1 MISSLPFIDSELT
14 ATKVVDHE
22 TVSGI
27 SLLDSLMETSPDYI
41 YFKDRQSR
49 FIRVNSA
56 FAASHGLS
64 RPEAA
69 IGKTD
74 HDLFTEPHA
83 SQAYADEHWIMETGG
98 EIIGKEEA
106 GEQPGG
112 DTRWVSTTKV
122 PHRNSKGE
130 IIGIIGISRD
140 ITARKLAELEQERL
154 QRQVIDLSRRAGMSE
169 VAANVL
175 HNVGNVLNSVNVSS
189 SVLTEK
195 VRDSRISSVVR
206 TARLLKEHEADLG
219 PFVTDNPQGKMLPE
233 FLEKLSQ
240 RLVEEQS
247 SVLEELELLT
257 RNIDHIAQ
265 IIRVQQGYANVGGL
279 QEFTDIS
286 LLVEDALQMSASMF
300 MRHQIEMV
308 RDFAPLPKMWV
319 DKHKILQ
326 ILINLVRNAKHALTD
341 HGTAAKRLVV
351 RVAEEGEDRL
361 RISVSDNGIGI
372 NAENLNRIFE
382 YGFTTKHDGHG
393 FGLHGGAIAAR
404 EMGGSLTVSSE
415 GHGLGATFTLELPIN
430 TRNSENPK

>member
-1 MISSLPFIDSELT
+1 MISSSTLSASDFSGYEAVEQDS
-14 ATKVVDHE
+14 A
-22 TVSGI
+22 SGT

-41 YFKDRQSR
+41 YFKDSDSR

-56 FAASHGLS
+56 FALSHGL
-64 RPEAA
+64 PDAQAA
-69 IGKTD
+69 IGLTD
-74 HDLFTEPHA
+74 HDLFMERHA
-83 SQAYADEHWIMETGG
+83 SQAYADERWILETGG
-98 EIIGKEEA
+98 EIVGKEEA
-106 GEQPGG
+106 NEQPGG
-112 DTRWVSTTKV
+112 ECRWVSTTKV
-122 PHRNSKGE
+122 PHRSADGE

-206 TARLLKEHEADLG
+206 TAQLLKEHEADLV
-219 PFVTDNPQGKMLPE
+219 PFMTDTPQGRMLPD
-233 FLEKLSQ
+233 FLEKLSL
-240 RLVEEQS
+240 RLVEEQT

-279 QEFTDIS
+279 QEFTDIG

-300 MRHQIEMV
+300 LRHHIEIV

-341 HGTAAKRLVV
+341 HGTAVKRLVV
-351 RVAEEGEDRL
+351 RVVEESDDRM

-372 NAENLNRIFE
+372 SEENLNRIFE
-382 YGFTTKHDGHG
+382 YGFTTKNDGHG

-404 EMGGSLTVSSE
+404 EMGGSLNVSSE

-430 TRNSENPK
+430 TRTAENSK